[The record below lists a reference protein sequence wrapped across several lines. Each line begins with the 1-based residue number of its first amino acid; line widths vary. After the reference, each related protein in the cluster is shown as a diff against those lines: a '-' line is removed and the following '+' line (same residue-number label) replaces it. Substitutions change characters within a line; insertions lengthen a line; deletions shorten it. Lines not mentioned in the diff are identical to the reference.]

1 MAVFEIGYDGF
12 MRVTAKD
19 EKAAMDKANA
29 ILSKAKLINDGE
41 NGEWY
46 LISSEQVDE

>member
-12 MRVTAKD
+12 MRITAANED
-19 EKAAMDKANA
+19 KAMQKANA
-29 ILSKAKLINDGE
+29 ILSKSGLINDGDE
-41 NGEWY
+41 GEWY